1 MTAKGQAVS
10 EERVA
15 EAEADSPPEGLADAD
30 AADRGRER
38 QASAAGD
45 LRRQPEGLDRHPE
58 HFQGLEGRVPML
70 LQPLCPPRSPKVQGN
85 PSAKVAR

>member
-15 EAEADSPPEGLADAD
+15 EAEADSPREGLADAG
-30 AADRGRER
+30 AADRDQER
-38 QASAAGD
+38 RASAAGD
-45 LRRQPEGLDRHPE
+45 LKRQPEELDRHPE
-58 HFQGLEGRVPML
+58 HFQDLEGGIPML
-70 LQPLCPPRSPKVQGN
+70 LQPLCPPRSPKVRRN